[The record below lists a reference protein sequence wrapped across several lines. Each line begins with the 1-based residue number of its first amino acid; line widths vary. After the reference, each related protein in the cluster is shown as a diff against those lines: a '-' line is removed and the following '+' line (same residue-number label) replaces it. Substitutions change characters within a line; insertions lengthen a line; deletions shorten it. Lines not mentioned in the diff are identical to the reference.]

1 MSEKI
6 GEIPTLSEERKGQI
20 ALMMMKED
28 FAKRA
33 ISLNRTDIMRKIGQ
47 AAAVLEPQGVKKEEL
62 IAFCQELINNAVKD
76 LFPNSV
82 AE

>member
-6 GEIPTLSEERKGQI
+6 GEIPVLTEERKGQI
-20 ALMMMKED
+20 ALMIMKED

-62 IAFCQELINNAVKD
+62 IALCRELINNAVKD
-76 LFPNSV
+76 LFPNSS